1 MFKSFFPNPKW
12 FFGSLVL
19 WFIINCVLWYS
30 GGNTWGQYLGFAK
43 DYHEAVLPIGVSRF
57 WSVQFIWF
65 YLWFFVSTTIFAIF
79 WKFKS
84 DNPWQGWS
92 VWGSAFILFNIW
104 FSVQTSLVINA
115 WYSPFYD
122 LIQKM
127 LGSGGGD
134 IQDLYTGTLTFLYIA
149 MVYVTIA
156 VFNLFFVSHY
166 IFRWRTAMNN
176 YYTAHWEQLR
186 HIEGASQRIQE
197 DTMRFAKTTE
207 ALGVS
212 FIQALMTL
220 IAFLPVLFQL
230 SDHVKS
236 LPIIGEIPHALM
248 WAAIGWA
255 VFGTVVLMLVG
266 IKLPGLEFNNQKVE
280 AAYRKELVYGEDYHE
295 RADPQTLKDLFS
307 KVRFNYF
314 RLYFHYAYFNMVRI
328 WYMQLDNLYGL
339 FVLFPSIAAGTITLG
354 LMMQISN
361 VFGKVRE
368 SFQYLIESWPVI
380 IELLSIYKRLRAFE
394 SVLEDKQN

>member
-1 MFKSFFPNPKW
+1 MFKSFFPHPKW
-12 FFGSLVL
+12 FFSSLVL
-19 WFIINCVLWYS
+19 WFIINVGLWNFAGGS
-30 GGNTWGQYLGFAK
+30 GWGSYLGFVQGYA
-43 DYHEAVLPIGVSRF
+43 DAELPIGISRF
-57 WSVQFIWF
+57 WAPSFLWF
-65 YLWFFVSTTIFAIF
+65 YLWFFVATLLFALF
-79 WKFKS
+79 WKWKS
-84 DNPWQGWS
+84 NNPWQRWS

-104 FSVQTSLVINA
+104 FAVQVNVVVNA
-115 WYSPFYD
+115 WYNPFYD

-127 LGSGGGD
+127 LSNGGGD
-134 IQDLYTGTLTFLYIA
+134 VNQLYAESMTFLYVA

-166 IFRWRTAMNN
+166 VFRWRTAMND
-176 YYTAHWEQLR
+176 YYTAHWDKLR

-207 ALGVS
+207 SLGVS

-220 IAFLPVLFQL
+220 MAFLPVLFQL
-230 SDHVKS
+230 SVHVKS
-236 LPIIGEIPHALM
+236 LPIVGEIPHALM
-248 WAAIGWA
+248 WAAVSWA
-255 VFGTVVLMLVG
+255 VLGTVVLMIVG
-266 IKLPGLEFNNQKVE
+266 YKLPGLEFNNQRVE
-280 AAYRKELVYGEDYHE
+280 AAYRKELVYGEDHAE
-295 RADPQTLKDLFS
+295 RADPLTLKELFS

-354 LMMQISN
+354 LMMQIGN

-368 SFQYLIESWPVI
+368 SFQYLIESWPTI
-380 IELLSIYKRLRAFE
+380 IELLSIYKRLKAFE
-394 SVLEDKQN
+394 STLDD

>member
-1 MFKSFFPNPKW
+1 
-12 FFGSLVL
+12 VL
-19 WFIINCVLWYS
+19 WFFINIALWYS
-30 GGNTWGQYLGFAK
+30 GGSGWGTFLGFAPG
-43 DYHEAVLPIGVSRF
+43 YHEAELPIGVSRF
-57 WSVQFIWF
+57 WSASFLWF
-65 YLWFFVSTTIFAIF
+65 YLWFFVSTVIFALF
-79 WKFKS
+79 WRFKS
-84 DNPWQGWS
+84 SNPWQGWS

-104 FSVQTSLVINA
+104 FAVQVNVVVNA

-134 IQDLYTGTLTFLYIA
+134 VNLLYSETMTFLYVA

-166 IFRWRTAMNN
+166 VFRWRTAMND

-207 ALGVS
+207 SLGVS

-220 IAFLPVLFQL
+220 MAFLPVLLQL
-230 SDHVKS
+230 SSHVKQ
-236 LPIIGEIPHALM
+236 LPVVGEIPYALV
-248 WAAIGWA
+248 WAAISWA
-255 VFGTVVLMLVG
+255 VLGTVVLMVVG
-266 IKLPGLEFNNQKVE
+266 YKLPGLEFNNQKVE
-280 AAYRKELVYGEDYHE
+280 AAYRKELVYGEDYAD
-295 RADPQTLKDLFS
+295 RADPLTLKELFS

-339 FVLFPSIAAGTITLG
+339 FVLFPSIAAGAITLG
-354 LMMQISN
+354 LMMQIAN

-368 SFQYLIESWPVI
+368 SFQYLIESWPTI

-394 SVLEDKQN
+394 STLHK

>member
-57 WSVQFIWF
+57 WSAQFIWF
-65 YLWFFVSTTIFAIF
+65 YLWFFISTTIFAIF

-339 FVLFPSIAAGTITLG
+339 FVLFPSIAVGAITLG

>member
-1 MFKSFFPNPKW
+1 MFKSFFPHPKW
-12 FFGSLVL
+12 FFSSLVL
-19 WFIINCVLWYS
+19 WFIINVGLWNFAGGS
-30 GGNTWGQYLGFAK
+30 GWGSYLGFVQGYA
-43 DYHEAVLPIGVSRF
+43 DAELPIGISRF
-57 WSVQFIWF
+57 WTPSFLWF
-65 YLWFFVSTTIFAIF
+65 YLWFFVATLLFALF
-79 WKFKS
+79 WKWKS
-84 DNPWQGWS
+84 NNPWQRWS

-104 FSVQTSLVINA
+104 FAVQVNVVVNA
-115 WYSPFYD
+115 WYNPFYD

-127 LGSGGGD
+127 LSNGGGD
-134 IQDLYTGTLTFLYIA
+134 VNQLYAESMTFLYVA

-166 IFRWRTAMNN
+166 VFRWRTAMND
-176 YYTAHWEQLR
+176 YYTAHWDKLR

-207 ALGVS
+207 SLGVS

-220 IAFLPVLFQL
+220 MAFLPVLFQL
-230 SDHVKS
+230 SVHVKS
-236 LPIIGEIPHALM
+236 LPIVGEIPHALM
-248 WAAIGWA
+248 WAAVSWA
-255 VFGTVVLMLVG
+255 VLGTVVLMIVG
-266 IKLPGLEFNNQKVE
+266 YKLPGLEFNNQRVE
-280 AAYRKELVYGEDYHE
+280 AAYRKELVYGEDHAE
-295 RADPQTLKDLFS
+295 RADPLTLKELFS

-368 SFQYLIESWPVI
+368 SFQYLIESWPTI
-380 IELLSIYKRLRAFE
+380 IELLSIYKRLKAFE
-394 SVLEDKQN
+394 STLDD

>member
-12 FFGSLVL
+12 FFGSLIL
-19 WFIINCVLWYS
+19 WFIINCILWYS
-30 GGNTWGQYLGFAK
+30 GGNTWGQYLGFTK

-57 WSVQFIWF
+57 WSAQFLWF
-65 YLWFFVSTTIFAIF
+65 YLWFFVSTTIFAVF

-166 IFRWRTAMNN
+166 IFRWRTAMND

-339 FVLFPSIAAGTITLG
+339 FVLFPSIAAGAITLG

>member
-1 MFKSFFPNPKW
+1 MFKSFFPDPKW
-12 FFGSLVL
+12 FFSSLVL
-19 WFIINCVLWYS
+19 WFVINIALWYS
-30 GGNTWGQYLGFAK
+30 GGSGWGTFLGFAPG
-43 DYHEAVLPIGVSRF
+43 YATAELPIGVSRF
-57 WSVQFIWF
+57 WSPSFLWF
-65 YLWFFVSTTIFAIF
+65 YLWFMVSTVIFALF
-79 WKFKS
+79 WRLKS
-84 DNPWQGWS
+84 SNPWQGWS

-104 FSVQTSLVINA
+104 FAVQVNVVVNA

-127 LGSGGGD
+127 LSNGGGNVNL
-134 IQDLYTGTLTFLYIA
+134 LYSETLTFLYVA

-166 IFRWRTAMNN
+166 VFRWRTAMND

-207 ALGVS
+207 SLGVS

-220 IAFLPVLFQL
+220 MAFLPVLLQL
-230 SDHVKS
+230 SSHVKQ
-236 LPIIGEIPHALM
+236 LPVVGEIPYALV
-248 WAAIGWA
+248 WAAISWA
-255 VFGTVVLMLVG
+255 VLGTVVLMVVG
-266 IKLPGLEFNNQKVE
+266 YKLPGLEFNNQKVE
-280 AAYRKELVYGEDYHE
+280 AAYRKELVYGEDYAD
-295 RADPQTLKDLFS
+295 RADPLTLKELFS
-307 KVRFNYF
+307 RVRFNYF

-339 FVLFPSIAAGTITLG
+339 FVLFPSIAAGAITLG
-354 LMMQISN
+354 LMMQIAN

-368 SFQYLIESWPVI
+368 SFQYLIESWPTI

-394 SVLEDKQN
+394 STLHK